1 MYGTLARCEVDSAL
15 VHSLVDI
22 VSRFGVA
29 IVQGDILIIA
39 SQVNEDV

>member
-1 MYGTLARCEVDSAL
+1 MYGTLARSEVDGAL
-15 VHSLVDI
+15 IHALVDI

-39 SQVNEDV
+39 SQVNEDI